1 MVHLRKR
8 RSLFAKLSS
17 HKKEEYKKEKN
28 NANEED
34 IKPKFVSFTCGE
46 PGHFFPNCPKQETKN
61 PPSKSNECLNCGEEG
76 HWANKFPHKN
86 LFAGP
91 FKKKDIFA
99 KNCPL
104 LRWLLWRP
112 RGKKDKELK
121 EVPAIPAEIQ
131 AIGLKTVQNWEK
143 WCRYWRGR
151 TSEKNNEIGQEKK
164 KKAKKKIGTR
174 KWK

>member
-112 RGKKDKELK
+112 RRKKGQRTKRSACYTCRNTGHWTKDCPKLGKVMQILK
-121 EVPAIPAEIQ
+121 
-131 AIGLKTVQNWEK
+131 
-143 WCRYWRGR
+143 R
-151 TSEKNNEIGQEKK
+151 TDLRKK
-164 KKAKKKIGTR
+164 
-174 KWK
+174 